1 MKQYILNRLKE
12 SSTIRNGIRLIVITI
27 GFFGYHLNPE
37 LESQI
42 VIIALAIS
50 SIIGIIFPDN
60 LNKSEIPNNDNSIN
74 EISDNGSINTK
85 NNNEIIT
92 NINKKTDNDYLNQSQ
107 IVINKENRMFNKQQ
121 NKNHPINLSNKKPV
135 ERNNALS
142 GFNNK

>member
-1 MKQYILNRLKE
+1 MKQYILSRLRE

-37 LESQI
+37 IESNI
-42 VIIALAIS
+42 LVIALSIS

-60 LNKSEIPNNDNSIN
+60 LNKSSIN
-74 EISDNGSINTK
+74 EIHNNETK

-92 NINKKTDNDYLNQSQ
+92 NINKKTDKMLPKSNTTKQ
-107 IVINKENRMFNKQQ
+107 IDNGKKS
-121 NKNHPINLSNKKPV
+121 KNTRV
-135 ERNNALS
+135 EEGKSLS